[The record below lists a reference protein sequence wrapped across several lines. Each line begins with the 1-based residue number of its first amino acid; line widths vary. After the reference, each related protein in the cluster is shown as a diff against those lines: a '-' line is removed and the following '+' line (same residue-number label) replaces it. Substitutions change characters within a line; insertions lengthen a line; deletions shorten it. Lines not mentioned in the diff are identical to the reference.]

1 MYSAVCKELNW
12 NSQRTMTDIQ
22 LMTLAL
28 GIVIPL
34 SMLLFSNSRIG
45 EAKETLRA
53 EMATGNNRITETNDR
68 VTELK
73 DTLRAEMTAMKE
85 TLRAE
90 MAAGFLQ
97 ISNEIQSL
105 KADLKIHELEHHHK

>member
-1 MYSAVCKELNW
+1 
-12 NSQRTMTDIQ
+12 MTDPQ

-28 GIVIPL
+28 AIIIPL
-34 SMLLFSNSRIG
+34 SMPIYSNSRIT

-53 EMATGNNRITETNDR
+53 EMATGNSRMN
-68 VTELK
+68 EL
-73 DTLRAEMTAMKE
+73 KE

-90 MAAGFLQ
+90 MAATKETLRAEMSAGFSR
-97 ISNEIQSL
+97 ISSEIQSL